1 MGAAQKVMIVVGLA
15 CLVAAIVSAVA
26 GFEAGIY
33 FGALGVFGAIGVAVS
48 FRGSTTK
55 L

>member
-1 MGAAQKVMIVVGLA
+1 MIVIGLA
-15 CLVAAIVSAVA
+15 CLVAAIVSAAVGFDA
-26 GFEAGIY
+26 GLY
-33 FGALGVFGAIGVAVS
+33 FGALGVFGAIGVGLS